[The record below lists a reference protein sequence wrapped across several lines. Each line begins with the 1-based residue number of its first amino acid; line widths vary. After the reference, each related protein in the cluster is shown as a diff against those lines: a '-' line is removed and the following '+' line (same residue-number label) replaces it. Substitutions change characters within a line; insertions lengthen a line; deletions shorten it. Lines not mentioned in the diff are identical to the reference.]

1 MAFGLVKYEHKNL
14 ELRKLHKETA
24 PEFVEFMDEMNI
36 MLGERYIKPEM
47 FATFIKEYP
56 DFNKWLKQKRFK
68 QWIDIYA
75 NYKGYE
81 SEHGVSLNER
91 WVIFKNK

>member
-1 MAFGLVKYEHKNL
+1 MFNL
-14 ELRKLHKETA
+14 
-24 PEFVEFMDEMNI
+24 
-36 MLGERYIKPEM
+36 
-47 FATFIKEYP
+47 FIKEYP

-75 NYKGYE
+75 NYKGY
-81 SEHGVSLNER
+81 STEHGVSLSER